1 VAGVTLA
8 TLSAILKE
16 IYEGEVREQL
26 NNDVVGLRR
35 IEKSSQGIE
44 STVGGKYVTFP
55 VHYGRNGGIG
65 ARREMEDLPIAGSQ
79 STAAA
84 RVGLK
89 YLYGSMQ
96 LSGQAMELAD
106 SNTQAFISAL
116 NLEKQGLTD
125 DLLKDLNRAVY
136 GTGNGA
142 MGVVSNV
149 GAGTVATLSSGAQY
163 FNVGDIV
170 DVWAAAALAADT
182 PPPKNG
188 AASPLTVTAVNASA
202 NQVTL
207 SGSVTFAAG
216 DVITRYG
223 SANREWTGLGA
234 ICQNS
239 GVLYNI
245 DPAVVDKWRA
255 TVDANGGTP
264 RALTEGLIIKNV
276 DAART
281 NGCKTSVLLT
291 TLGVRRAY
299 FQLLVQQREFV
310 NTSQDNK
317 SFEGGFVGLAFTT
330 DAGEIPLVAD
340 IDAPTGKMFGLDE
353 SHIRM
358 YRDADWSF
366 MNRDGGLWR
375 VVPGGGAGAIKDAYM
390 ATMFQYSELGT
401 DRRGGHF
408 QIQDLI
414 EG

>member
-1 VAGVTLA
+1 MAGVTLA

-35 IEKSSQGIE
+35 IERSSEGITSE
-44 STVGGKYVTFP
+44 VGGKYVTFP

-65 ARREMEDLPIAGSQ
+65 ARREMEDLPVAGNQ
-79 STAAA
+79 ATAAA
-84 RVGLK
+84 RIGLK

-96 LSGQAMELAD
+96 LSGQSMELAD

-116 NLEKQGLTD
+116 NLEKNGLTE

-136 GTGNGA
+136 GTGNGQ
-142 MGVVSNV
+142 MGTTST
-149 GAGTVATLSSGAQY
+149 AAASTTPTITSGMQY
-163 FNVGDIV
+163 FNVGDVV
-170 DVWAAAALAADT
+170 DVYTPAALLADSAAKAT
-182 PPPKNG
+182 G
-188 AASPLTVTAVNASA
+188 VTVTAVNAGTS
-202 NQVTL
+202 VITL
-207 SGSVTFAAG
+207 GTSVTYAAG
-216 DVITRYG
+216 DVFVRTG

-234 ICQNS
+234 ICQSS
-239 GVLYNI
+239 GTLYNI
-245 DPAVVDKWRA
+245 DPNVVDKWRA
-255 TVDANGGTP
+255 AVDSNGGTP

-330 DAGEIPLVAD
+330 DAGEIPLVSD
-340 IDAPTGKMFGLDE
+340 IDAPTSKLFGLDE
-353 SHIRM
+353 THIKM
-358 YRDADWSF
+358 YRDADWAF

-375 VVPGGGAGAIKDAYM
+375 VVPGGAAGTIKDAYM

-408 QIQDLI
+408 LISDLI

>member
-1 VAGVTLA
+1 MAGVTLA

-65 ARREMEDLPIAGSQ
+65 ARREMEDLPIAGNQ

-84 RVGLK
+84 RIGLK

-142 MGVVSNV
+142 MGITSTV
-149 GAGTVATLSSGAQY
+149 GAGTVPVITSGMQY

-170 DVWAAAALAADT
+170 DVYTAANLLADSA
-182 PPPKNG
+182 PK
-188 AASPLTVTAVNASA
+188 ATALTVTAVNAAATTITVSA
-202 NQVTL
+202 
-207 SGSVTFAAG
+207 SVTFAAG
-216 DVITRYG
+216 DTIVRTG

-234 ICQNS
+234 ICQNA
-239 GVLYNI
+239 GTLYNI
-245 DPAVVDKWRA
+245 DPNVVDKWRA
-255 TVDANGGTP
+255 TVDSNGGTP

-281 NGCKTSVLLT
+281 NGCKTSVMLT

-330 DAGEIPLVAD
+330 DAGEVPIVAD

-353 SHIRM
+353 SHIKM
-358 YRDADWSF
+358 YRDADWQF

-375 VVPGGGAGAIKDAYM
+375 VVPGSGAGAIKDAYM
-390 ATMFQYSELGT
+390 ATMFQYSEIGT
-401 DRRGGHF
+401 DRRGGHWL
-408 QIQDLI
+408 IQDLI

>member
-1 VAGVTLA
+1 MAGVTLA

-35 IEKSSQGIE
+35 IERSSEGIE

-65 ARREMEDLPIAGSQ
+65 ARREMEDLPVAGNQ

-84 RVGLK
+84 RIGLK

-116 NLEKQGLTD
+116 NLEKNGLTD

-136 GTGNGA
+136 GNGNGQ
-142 MGVVSNV
+142 MGV
-149 GAGTVATLSSGAQY
+149 TSSTTSITTPVITSGMQY

-170 DVWAAAALAADT
+170 DVYTAANLAADST
-182 PPPKNG
+182 PK
-188 AASPLTVTAVNASA
+188 ATALTVTAVTAGA
-202 NQVTL
+202 TTITL
-207 SGSVTFAAG
+207 SAAVAFTAG
-216 DVITRYG
+216 DVIVRTG
-223 SANREWTGLGA
+223 SANREWTGLNA

-239 GVLYNI
+239 GTLYNI
-245 DPAVVDKWRA
+245 DPNVVDKWRA

-310 NTSQDNK
+310 NTSQENK

-330 DAGEIPLVAD
+330 DAGEIPLVSD
-340 IDAPTGKMFGLDE
+340 VDAPIGKLFGLDE
-353 SHIRM
+353 SHLKM
-358 YRDADWSF
+358 YRDADWQF

-375 VVPGGGAGAIKDAYM
+375 VVPGGAAGTIKDAYM

-408 QIQDLI
+408 QLQDLI